1 MKIRLRWPATLL
13 AVTLL
18 AAGPA
23 VWALDSRVA
32 GHFDRTLQVNGAVDL
47 DVETGSGSITVRAG
61 SAGTVQIHATI
72 SVNDSWHSRG
82 DKDAEQ
88 RVHELETN
96 PPVEQNGNTIR
107 VGHVDNHDLT
117 HNISIRY
124 EITVPAETRLRSQT
138 GSGNQ
143 TVEGITGPLDASTG
157 SGDLRVTHIGG
168 EVRARTG
175 SGGIELDSVQGN
187 TRAST
192 GSGSIRAL
200 GIGGGLVAS
209 TGSGD
214 VKLEQTAAGDV
225 EVETGSGEVELNGIK
240 GAARVNTGSGSIHA
254 QGEPT
259 GEWRL
264 RTGSGDL
271 TVRVPEQTAFDLE
284 AHTSSG
290 HIESSHPITVQGTI
304 SPRDLRGKVRGG
316 GVLLSLQ
323 TSSGSIEIE

>member
-1 MKIRLRWPATLL
+1 MKIRLLWPATLL

-23 VWALDSRVA
+23 VWAFDSKAA

-72 SVNDSWHSRG
+72 SVNSWRS
-82 DKDAEQ
+82 DKDAEG
-88 RVHELETN
+88 RIHELETN

-117 HNISIRY
+117 RNISIRY

-143 TVEGITGPLDASTG
+143 TVEGIRGPLDASSG
-157 SGDLRVTHIGG
+157 SGDLRVTRIGG

-192 GSGSIRAL
+192 GSGSIRAM
-200 GIGGGLVAS
+200 GIAGGLVAS

-254 QGEPT
+254 QGDPT

-264 RTGSGDL
+264 RTGSGSL
-271 TVRVPEQTAFDLE
+271 TVRVPEQAAFDLE

-304 SPRDLRGKVRGG
+304 SPRELRGKVRGG
-316 GVLLSLQ
+316 GVLVSLQ